1 MAVVYAAIQETAKGP
16 GAYNQT
22 FSPGCTSP
30 KPQHQLRVQGLAESL
45 LTVATLYSM
54 KGWADGSPP
63 DTHLVSRSWQVFLR
77 VRTGF
82 LPPEGMFSDGGW
94 TLAWLSAL
102 CPSQHL

>member
-1 MAVVYAAIQETAKGP
+1 MLLFRRQPRVLGPTTRHSPLAAPLQ
-16 GAYNQT
+16 
-22 FSPGCTSP
+22 SLR
-30 KPQHQLRVQGLAESL
+30 HQLRVQGLAESL

-63 DTHLVSRSWQVFLR
+63 DTHLVSRCWQVFLR